1 MFIKNNK
8 EVVKTSQTIAI
19 NVEEF
24 KICPN
29 CGRLHPKE
37 CNYCSKCDYDGLLY
51 NIESI

>member
-1 MFIKNNK
+1 MFIQNHK

-19 NVEEF
+19 DIKEF

-29 CGRLHPKE
+29 CGRLHPQRY
-37 CNYCSKCDYDGLLY
+37 NYCPKCGYDGLLY